1 MGGVTCRQNLSPTK
15 SFPSHDV
22 GLVDGCDLAPP
33 LLGGI
38 VKSKLGDALRL
49 GTSDNFQAL
58 NHTLDALEN
67 KKSDTRK
74 EDRNEGSL
82 PPLLLPNPAF
92 GTSPRVPKSYTRL
105 LSAHE

>member
-1 MGGVTCRQNLSPTK
+1 M
-15 SFPSHDV
+15 
-22 GLVDGCDLAPP
+22 DGCDLAPP
-33 LLGGI
+33 LLGSI
-38 VKSKLGDALRL
+38 VKGKLGDALRL
-49 GTSDNFQAL
+49 GTSDNLQAL

-82 PPLLLPNPAF
+82 PPLLLPTPAS